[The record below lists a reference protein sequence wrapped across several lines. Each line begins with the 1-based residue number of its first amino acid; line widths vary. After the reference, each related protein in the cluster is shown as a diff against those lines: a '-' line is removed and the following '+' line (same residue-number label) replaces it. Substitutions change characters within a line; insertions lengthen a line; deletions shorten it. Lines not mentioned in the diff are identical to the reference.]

1 MRVNANTVVASQS
14 NIVRRDP
21 REERGIK
28 MERVMTN
35 ELSSGSKSARNF
47 MEKSATMKTFLKV
60 VGVLGV
66 SLVMSGEVNWRWLV
80 G

>member
-1 MRVNANTVVASQS
+1 M
-14 NIVRRDP
+14 RRDP

-35 ELSSGSKSARNF
+35 ELNQSSKSTRNLMERSAF
-47 MEKSATMKTFLKV
+47 MKMLLKV

-66 SLVMSGEVNWRWLV
+66 SLVMSGMLERRLLVRWD
-80 G
+80 